1 MICRNFIVE
10 IINMLVSQATD
21 CSRTFPHGETIIKL
35 RRLVCA
41 RGARKSMQFTVIA
54 RASHVL
60 FHPQLKQHQR
70 VMISFQD
77 TVRVAYSSQSHGAA
91 LNDSATSRIHV
102 HEMMKNYMDRAD
114 IDSSSLKVVHVAGT
128 KGKGSTCAFT
138 ESILRQHGLRTGML
152 HSLLQTIEE

>member
-1 MICRNFIVE
+1 M
-10 IINMLVSQATD
+10 
-21 CSRTFPHGETIIKL
+21 
-35 RRLVCA
+35 
-41 RGARKSMQFTVIA
+41 
-54 RASHVL
+54 
-60 FHPQLKQHQR
+60 
-70 VMISFQD
+70 
-77 TVRVAYSSQSHGAA
+77 AYSSQSHGAA